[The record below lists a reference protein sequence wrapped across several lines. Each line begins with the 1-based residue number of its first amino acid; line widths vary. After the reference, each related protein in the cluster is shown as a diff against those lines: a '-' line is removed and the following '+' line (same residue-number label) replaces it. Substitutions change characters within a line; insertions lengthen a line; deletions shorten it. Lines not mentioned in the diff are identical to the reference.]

1 MAPSPNLTLFLPI
14 FGSIMLFLIIA
25 LVIKKLYNRRIYF
38 VQTLRYRNRTMFRKQ
53 DSWGLI
59 DDEELNVL
67 KPQPV
72 ILQKERDLYES
83 QQEVG
88 GRGNVS

>member
-38 VQTLRYRNRTMFRKQ
+38 VQTLRYRIRKQ
-53 DSWGLI
+53 NGRAPI

-67 KPQPV
+67 NPQPV
-72 ILQKERDLYES
+72 IVQKEGDLYES
-83 QQEVG
+83 QQEVE
-88 GRGNVS
+88 GRGNFS